1 MINIKSRVFKIL
13 SLLILSVGLSR
24 AASMNDY
31 VNEINS
37 VYHDIGLQS
46 FGKGA
51 YVQIGSNGK
60 IDLKGDY
67 KTYKDFEKA
76 YYIAESIAGVSNVN
90 PAFNVINANIIE
102 RPLEKCVAYSMKNEY
117 SKCPNII
124 SYTRALYP
132 TSKKFAI
139 IIAVG
144 KFEGLPPQNTL
155 YPGPENDARLVAKEL
170 RKKGFTVEELIDK
183 NATYENVKN
192 AIRSA
197 INALPNNSTLVIYTS
212 THGSPKTPLGET
224 GAVLYD
230 SVIST
235 YESNN
240 CNYTNT
246 QQINNEGSRDITV
259 VNALA
264 SAQKMCY
271 IVHKS
276 LIIARDVLPLIVAS
290 GKNINLVVIEDIC
303 YSGASFKGIIPDA
316 KTNDVYAPTKLVA
329 KNLVGLDPYPMI
341 LLTSASGDQ
350 HAQQTRINV
359 KTGELCSDKSNPD
372 CIEHG
377 VFTYYYFTGLPKNN
391 YYLYK
396 TYYAEFNKIV
406 DVSKNIVSRSIGSG
420 ESDKPQTPL
429 FISNKNL
436 TDFRL

>member
-1 MINIKSRVFKIL
+1 MINIKSRIFKIL

-67 KTYKDFEKA
+67 KTYKDFEEA

-124 SYTRALYP
+124 SYKRALYP

-139 IIAVG
+139 VIAVG

-230 SVIST
+230 SVINT

-259 VNALA
+259 VNALI
-264 SAQKMCY
+264 SAEKMCY

-276 LIIARDVLPLIVAS
+276 LIIAKDVLPLIVAS
-290 GKNINLVVIEDIC
+290 RKNINLIAIEDIC
-303 YSGASFKGIIPDA
+303 YSGASFKGVIPDA

-329 KNLVGLDPYPMI
+329 ESLVGLDPHPMI

-350 HAQQTRINV
+350 HAQQSRINIE
-359 KTGELCSDKSNPD
+359 TGGLCSDKSNPD
-372 CIEHG
+372 CVEHG
-377 VFTYYYFTGLPKNN
+377 VFTYYYFTGLPRNN

-436 TDFRL
+436 TDFGL